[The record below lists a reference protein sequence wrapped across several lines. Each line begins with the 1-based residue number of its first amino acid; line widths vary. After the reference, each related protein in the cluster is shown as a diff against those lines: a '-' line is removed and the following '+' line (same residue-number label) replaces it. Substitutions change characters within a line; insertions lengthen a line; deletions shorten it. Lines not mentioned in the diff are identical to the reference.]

1 MIKCHPQTLLTWTR
15 PSKTSMQKSEP
26 EFHAVENILVR
37 APSRE
42 TCVCSKKNLAK
53 YKYLTKI

>member
-1 MIKCHPQTLLTWTR
+1 MIKCHPQTLVTWTR

-37 APSRE
+37 APVCVQKK
-42 TCVCSKKNLAK
+42 TCQLQILN
-53 YKYLTKI
+53 